1 MEGETLT
8 SFYPHKELKYKK
20 MIAYYSEGVR
30 IPPMY
35 RRRVNQW
42 IRGIAAKYGKKV
54 GDLNYMFVDDERI
67 LKANKKFLK
76 HNYYTDV
83 ITFDNSE
90 GNVIQG
96 DIMISVDTVRSNAE
110 SLGITF
116 DAELDRVIIHG
127 VLHMCGLKDKTK
139 AEKAQMREAEEH
151 ALLLR
156 L

>member
-1 MEGETLT
+1 
-8 SFYPHKELKYKK
+8 

-42 IRGIAAKYGKKV
+42 IRRIAAKYGKKV

-90 GNVIQG
+90 GKVIQG

>member
-1 MEGETLT
+1 
-8 SFYPHKELKYKK
+8 

-42 IRGIAAKYGKKV
+42 IRRIAAKYGKKV

-127 VLHMCGLKDKTK
+127 VLHRCGLKDKTK

>member
-1 MEGETLT
+1 
-8 SFYPHKELKYKK
+8 

>member
-1 MEGETLT
+1 
-8 SFYPHKELKYKK
+8 

-42 IRGIAAKYGKKV
+42 IRRIAAKYGKKV

-127 VLHMCGLKDKTK
+127 VLHMCGLKDNTK

>member
-1 MEGETLT
+1 
-8 SFYPHKELKYKK
+8 

-35 RRRVNQW
+35 RRRVNLW
-42 IRGIAAKYGKKV
+42 IRRIAAKYGKKV

>member
-1 MEGETLT
+1 
-8 SFYPHKELKYKK
+8 

-42 IRGIAAKYGKKV
+42 IRRIAAKYGKKV